1 MSIMNKTTENL
12 LAAISNYSEPVV
24 ATVVYKL
31 VYDRTSG
38 KPQSV
43 TTDNVDLPWVE
54 ISREFADT
62 QPQLDPRVTVK
73 DGKVVIQ
80 TKPIVTV
87 DEPGKILVVKEP
99 NGNIATDDYNMLIIN
114 TLGTNRWNFIR

>member
-1 MSIMNKTTENL
+1 MNKTTENL

-38 KPQSV
+38 KPLSV
-43 TTDNVDLPWVE
+43 TTDDVNLPWVE

-80 TKPIVTV
+80 TKPLVIV
-87 DEPGKILVVKEP
+87 DEPGKILVVNEP

-114 TLGTNRWNFIR
+114 TLGTNRWNFIG

>member
-1 MSIMNKTTENL
+1 MNKTTENL
-12 LAAISNYSEPVV
+12 LTAISNYSEPVA

-31 VYDRTSG
+31 VYDSNTG
-38 KPQSV
+38 KPLSV

-73 DGKVVIQ
+73 DGKVVIR
-80 TKPIVTV
+80 TKPLVTV
-87 DEPGKILVVKEP
+87 DEPGKILVVKQP
-99 NGNIATDDYNMLIIN
+99 TGNIATDDYNMLIIN
-114 TLGTNRWNFIR
+114 TLGTNRWNFIG